1 MKSATEG
8 INYQGQTK
16 VKMTEI
22 CARVWEMC
30 FDHKDWIFECFFGS
44 HFNRAG
50 RTIWLKKTVAVSWG
64 QAVIQQQAGDIVERQ
79 LDSYCFCLNNS
90 FVYTMLSL

>member
-90 FVYTMLSL
+90 FV